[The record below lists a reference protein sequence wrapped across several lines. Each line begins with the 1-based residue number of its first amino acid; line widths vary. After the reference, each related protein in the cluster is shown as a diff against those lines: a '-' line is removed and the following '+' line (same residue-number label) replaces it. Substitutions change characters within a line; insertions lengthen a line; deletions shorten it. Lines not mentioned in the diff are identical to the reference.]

1 MRNTTAEKSIVTPG
15 KVMLKLTGFLLLILA
30 IAALVF
36 AGSGLMGVDITGT
49 IYLEATITDALS
61 IPQQTEHTNPETE
74 AVTTVQ
80 IWTAESWEDLQT
92 ALRSARIIAA
102 DGGVWRDADGNMV
115 FDLPD
120 EMDDEEADDLVFDA
134 SQETIDTASGELR
147 AAIDALVLSEA
158 HADTDKSTLLPSGRA
173 VDVYFGFILVYAL
186 VLLASGFLGIKFCGN
201 IRKARLLGVLGV
213 VSVGLTLAVF
223 FFTAGTLG
231 YTFGWMML
239 PVILVPVLFTNAA
252 RRNDRKVATIII
264 FGLLVL
270 MSLIVLF
277 PMWWI
282 IRSALMTT
290 TEVTTMS
297 FLPSRWLF
305 SNFPLALEQ
314 FHFWR
319 YLLNTLIIAVPSVVL
334 GTGTAVLCGYSFARF
349 HFRGKKFIFGLC
361 IASMLLPPMVTLIPI
376 FVVWTSFFN
385 MSNSFLPLILPWVCG
400 GGAFNIFLMRQFILT
415 IPRELDEAA
424 MIDGAGRLRILS
436 MIIIPAIKPAI
447 MVVGIFIFM
456 QIWNDILTQNIY
468 LTDSRMH
475 TMALGLRVFSGSY
488 GTVWN
493 LTMVAAI
500 LAIIPGLIIYI
511 IGQKYLVEGIVMTG
525 MKN

>member
-1 MRNTTAEKSIVTPG
+1 MRNIPSEKNIVTPG
-15 KVMLKLTGFLLLILA
+15 KPMLKLTGLLLLILA
-30 IAALVF
+30 IAALAF
-36 AGSGLMGVDITGT
+36 AGSGLAGVDLTGT

-80 IWTAESWEDLQT
+80 IWTPESWENLQT
-92 ALRSARIIAA
+92 TLRSARIIAA
-102 DGGVWRDADGNMV
+102 DGGAWRDANGDMT
-115 FDLPD
+115 FDLSEGTD
-120 EMDDEEADDLVFDA
+120 NLVFDT
-134 SQETIDTASGELR
+134 SQETIDAVSGSLR
-147 AAIDALVLSEA
+147 AAIEGLELSDA

-173 VDVYFGFILVYAL
+173 IDIYFGFILMCAL
-186 VLLASGFLGIKFCGN
+186 ILFVSGFLGIKFCAD
-201 IRKARLLGVLGV
+201 IKKARLLGTLGV
-213 VSVGLTLAVF
+213 VSVGLILAAF

-239 PVILVPVLFTNAA
+239 PVILIPILFTNAA

-270 MSLIVLF
+270 MSLLVLF

-314 FHFWR
+314 FHFWL
-319 YLLNTLIIAVPSVVL
+319 YLRNTLIIAVPSVVL

-436 MIIIPAIKPAI
+436 MIIMPAIKPAI

-468 LTDSRMH
+468 LTDSSMH